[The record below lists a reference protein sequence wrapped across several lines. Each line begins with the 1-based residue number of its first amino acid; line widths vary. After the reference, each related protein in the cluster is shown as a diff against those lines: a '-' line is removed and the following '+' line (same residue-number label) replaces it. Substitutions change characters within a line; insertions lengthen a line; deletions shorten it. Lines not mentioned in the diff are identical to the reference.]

1 MHTGSRPV
9 QLTTIDA
16 ARLLLERMGVSPAD
30 LPAEPAQRASVP
42 LFGEYIPRVADAVG
56 HGTRRV
62 YSSYWN
68 QVLNRWGSRSLAE
81 VTALDISQLAEQA
94 KANAI
99 RRRNSRGGRS
109 AAEHMLAALRCVYRH
124 AVADGIIAESENPAL
139 RVAEV
144 GQHPS
149 RAARRPAER
158 AVPGHC
164 ADGKRPRSRRL
175 DSPASHRDSLPT
187 RRRPRPDAAGSR
199 CRSVPDPAP

>member
-1 MHTGSRPV
+1 MHTGTRPV

-16 ARLLLERMGVSPAD
+16 ARLLLERMGVSPAA
-30 LPAEPAQRASVP
+30 LPAEPAQRASV
-42 LFGEYIPRVADAVG
+42 LLLGEYIPRVADAVG

-124 AVADGIIAESENPAL
+124 AVADG
-139 RVAEV
+139 
-144 GQHPS
+144 
-149 RAARRPAER
+149 
-158 AVPGHC
+158 
-164 ADGKRPRSRRL
+164 
-175 DSPASHRDSLPT
+175 
-187 RRRPRPDAAGSR
+187 
-199 CRSVPDPAP
+199 